1 MELLSLSA
9 KGVSGICGNIIGFVT
24 YKRDVA
30 RAEDDHELGT
40 SHAISIG
47 LVTSKS
53 RECHGRGTNHTISIG
68 LTTRKGRE
76 CHKETNHNISTGYVQ
91 GKRVSWAWK
100 KNCLNRQWNPGYR
113 LRPAINTNWTMKA
126 DTRRGVQSHSFHF
139 VTSIVWFVCVINFF

>member
-91 GKRVSWAWK
+91 GKRVS
-100 KNCLNRQWNPGYR
+100 
-113 LRPAINTNWTMKA
+113 
-126 DTRRGVQSHSFHF
+126 
-139 VTSIVWFVCVINFF
+139 